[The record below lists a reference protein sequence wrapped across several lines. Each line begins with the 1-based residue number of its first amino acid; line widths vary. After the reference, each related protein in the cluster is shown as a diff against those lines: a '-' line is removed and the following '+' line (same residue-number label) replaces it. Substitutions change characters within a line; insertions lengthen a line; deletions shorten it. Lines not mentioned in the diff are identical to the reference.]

1 MFVNVTLKV
10 GLETVEDT
18 WMSTQESAPSHLLV
32 LSDSRPSVAHGFG
45 LLNAVTHSYCSLNSL
60 HFLLIKLT

>member
-18 WMSTQESAPSHLLV
+18 WTSTQESAPPRLLV
-32 LSDSRPSVAHGFG
+32 LSDSRLSVSHG
-45 LLNAVTHSYCSLNSL
+45 
-60 HFLLIKLT
+60 